1 MNLYLQGFENLA
13 GKKAYRNKKDKM
25 IREVY
30 ITETNCI
37 TPLGFDV
44 ESNVEAIL
52 RGDSG
57 IQLHNDISLMPNS
70 FYAAIISNEKINS
83 TFEKISTDTKYSRLE
98 KMMILALEPIIK
110 NSKVELNSKTAFILS
125 TTKGNVTAL
134 KEDSEESFN
143 NAHLDVL
150 AKNVADFFGFKT
162 QPIVVSN
169 ACVSGILAV
178 SVAKRMIQSELYD
191 NIFVV
196 AGDEVSEFVLS
207 GFNAF
212 QAMSD
217 LPCKPYSKNRTGVSL
232 GEATTAVLL
241 SAEAKN
247 AKIKVIGDSSINDAN
262 HISGP
267 SRTGEGLFRSIQ
279 NALKEAQIDPD
290 KIDFISAHGT
300 ATPFN
305 DEMEA
310 IALNRLA
317 LQNVPINSL
326 KGFYGHTLGASGL
339 LETVIGIES
348 VNQSMLFESKGF
360 DEIGVSESINV
371 IDKNEERNIDYFL
384 KTASGFGGCNTAVI
398 FEKMKHELH

>member
-1 MNLYLQGFENLA
+1 ML
-13 GKKAYRNKKDKM
+13 K
-25 IREVY
+25 EVY

-44 ESNVEAIL
+44 QSNVEAIV

-57 IQLHNDISLMPNS
+57 IQLHNDIALMTAS
-70 FYAAIISNEKINS
+70 FYASIISNEKINS
-83 TFEKISTDTKYSRLE
+83 AFEKISTATKYSRLE
-98 KMMILALEPIIK
+98 KMMILALEPIVK
-110 NSKVELNSKTAFILS
+110 NSQIELNSKTAFILS

-134 KEDSEESFN
+134 KNDSEESFN
-143 NAHLDVL
+143 SAHLDVL
-150 AKNVADFFGFKT
+150 AKNVADFFRFKT

-191 NIFVV
+191 NVFVV

-207 GFNAF
+207 GFNSF

-232 GEATTAVLL
+232 GEATAAVLI
-241 SAEAKN
+241 SANPAT

-279 NALKEAQIDPD
+279 NALKEAQIDAD
-290 KIDFISAHGT
+290 KIDYISAHGT

-310 IALNRLA
+310 IALNRLG

-348 VNQSMLFESKGF
+348 VNQNTLFESKGF
-360 DEIGVSESINV
+360 DEMGVSESINV
-371 IDKNEERNIDYFL
+371 IEKNEQADIEYFL
-384 KTASGFGGCNTAVI
+384 KTASGFGGCNTAVV
-398 FEKMKHELH
+398 FEKIK

>member
-1 MNLYLQGFENLA
+1 MT
-13 GKKAYRNKKDKM
+13 
-25 IREVY
+25 REVY
-30 ITETNCI
+30 INETNCI

-44 ESNVEAIL
+44 QSNVEAIL

-57 IQLHNDISLMPNS
+57 IQLHQDVSLMPNP
-70 FYAAIISNEKINS
+70 FYASIISDEKINS
-83 TFEKISTDTKYSRLE
+83 AFEKISTEKKYSRLE
-98 KMMILALEPIIK
+98 KMMILALEPMIK
-110 NSKVELNSKTAFILS
+110 NSGIELNSKTAFVLS
-125 TTKGNVTAL
+125 TTKGNITAL
-134 KEDSEESFN
+134 REDSEESFQ

-150 AKNVADFFGFKT
+150 AKNVADYFGFT
-162 QPIVVSN
+162 TVPIVVSN
-169 ACVSGILAV
+169 ACVSGVLAI
-178 SVAKRMIQSELYD
+178 SVAKRIIQSGLCD
-191 NIFVV
+191 TIFVV

-232 GEATTAVLL
+232 GEATAAVLV
-241 SAEAKN
+241 STEARN

-279 NALKEAQIDPD
+279 NAMKEAKINSNQIDY
-290 KIDFISAHGT
+290 ISAHGT

-310 IALNRLA
+310 IALNRLD
-317 LQNVPINSL
+317 LQNVPVNSL

-339 LETVIGIES
+339 LETVIAIES
-348 VNQSMLFESKGF
+348 ANQNTLFESKGF
-360 DEIGVSESINV
+360 DEIGVSEKINV
-371 IDKNEERNIDYFL
+371 IQKNEEANIEIFL
-384 KTASGFGGCNTAVI
+384 KTASGFGGCNTAVV
-398 FEKMKHELH
+398 FEKLK

>member
-1 MNLYLQGFENLA
+1 ML
-13 GKKAYRNKKDKM
+13 
-25 IREVY
+25 REIY

-44 ESNVEAIL
+44 ESNISAIL
-52 RGDSG
+52 HGDSG
-57 IQLHNDISLMPNS
+57 IQLHNDVSLMPNP
-70 FYAAIISNEKINS
+70 FYASIISDEKINS
-83 TFEKISTDTKYSRLE
+83 VFLKISTETKYSRLE

-110 NSKVELNSKTAFILS
+110 KSGVELNSKTAFILS

-134 KEDSEESFN
+134 ANDSEESFN

-150 AKNVADFFGFKT
+150 AKNVADFFEFQT

-178 SVAKRMIQSELYD
+178 SVAKRMIQSQLYD
-191 NIFVV
+191 NVFVV

-212 QAMSD
+212 QAMSE

-232 GEATTAVLL
+232 GEATAAVLV
-241 SAEAKN
+241 SAEANN

-279 NALKEAQIDPD
+279 NALKEAQIEANKLDY
-290 KIDFISAHGT
+290 ISAHGT
-300 ATPFN
+300 ATPYN

-310 IALNRLA
+310 IALTRLD
-317 LQNVPINSL
+317 LQNVPVNSL

-339 LETVIGIES
+339 LETVIAIES
-348 VNQSMLFESKGF
+348 ANQNKLFESKGF
-360 DEIGVSESINV
+360 DEIGVSEAINV
-371 IDKNEERNIDYFL
+371 IEKNQEKKIEYFL
-384 KTASGFGGCNTAVI
+384 KTASGFGGCNTAVV
-398 FEKMKHELH
+398 FEKIK

>member
-1 MNLYLQGFENLA
+1 MLKQ
-13 GKKAYRNKKDKM
+13 
-25 IREVY
+25 IY

-70 FYAAIISNEKINS
+70 FYASIISDEKINS
-83 TFEKISTDTKYSRLE
+83 AFSKISTETQYSRLE

-110 NSKVELNSKTAFILS
+110 NSGIELNSKTAFILS

-134 KEDSEESFN
+134 ANDSDDSFN
-143 NAHLDVL
+143 NAHLDIL
-150 AKNVADFFGFKT
+150 AKTISDFFGFQT
-162 QPIVVSN
+162 QPIVISN

-178 SVAKRMIQSELYD
+178 SIAKRMIQSELYD

-232 GEATTAVLL
+232 GEAAAAVLI

-279 NALKEAQIDPD
+279 NALKEAQIEANKLDY
-290 KIDFISAHGT
+290 ISAHGT

-310 IALNRLA
+310 IALNRLG
-317 LQNVPINSL
+317 LQNVPVNSL

-339 LETVIGIES
+339 LETVIAIES
-348 VNQSMLFESKGF
+348 ANQNTLFESKGF
-360 DEIGVSESINV
+360 DEIGVSETINV
-371 IDKNEERNIDYFL
+371 IEKNEEKKIEYFL
-384 KTASGFGGCNTAVI
+384 KTASGFGGCNTAVV
-398 FEKMKHELH
+398 FEKVK

>member
-1 MNLYLQGFENLA
+1 MLKE
-13 GKKAYRNKKDKM
+13 
-25 IREVY
+25 IY
-30 ITETNCI
+30 ITQTNCI

-57 IQLHNDISLMPNS
+57 IQLHNDISLMPNP
-70 FYAAIISNEKINS
+70 FYASIISD
-83 TFEKISTDTKYSRLE
+83 EKISSAFSKISTETKYSRLE

-110 NSKVELNSKTAFILS
+110 SSGIELNSKTAFILS

-134 KEDSEESFN
+134 KDNSGDSFN

-150 AKNVADFFGFKT
+150 AATISDFFGFKT

-191 NIFVV
+191 NVFVV

-232 GEATTAVLL
+232 GEATAAVLV

-267 SRTGEGLFRSIQ
+267 SRTGEGLFRSIR
-279 NALKEAQIDPD
+279 NALKEAQIETD
-290 KIDFISAHGT
+290 KLDYISAHGT
-300 ATPFN
+300 ATPYN

-310 IALNRLA
+310 IALNRLG
-317 LQNVPINSL
+317 LQNVPVNSL

-339 LETVIGIES
+339 LETVIAIES
-348 VNQSMLFESKGF
+348 ANQNTLFESKGF
-360 DEIGVSESINV
+360 DEIGVSETVNV
-371 IDKNEERNIDYFL
+371 IEKNEEATIEYFL
-384 KTASGFGGCNTAVI
+384 KTASGFGGCNTAVV
-398 FEKMKHELH
+398 FEKVK

>member
-1 MNLYLQGFENLA
+1 ML
-13 GKKAYRNKKDKM
+13 
-25 IREVY
+25 REIY
-30 ITETNCI
+30 INETNCI

-44 ESNVEAIL
+44 ESNISAIL
-52 RGDSG
+52 NGDSG
-57 IQLHNDISLMPNS
+57 IQLHNDVSLMPNP
-70 FYAAIISNEKINS
+70 FYASIISDEKINS
-83 TFEKISTDTKYSRLE
+83 AFSKISTETKYSRLE

-110 NSKVELNSKTAFILS
+110 NSNVELNSKTAFILS

-134 KEDSEESFN
+134 ANDSEESFN

-150 AKNVADFFGFKT
+150 AKNVADFFGFQT

-191 NIFVV
+191 TIFVV

-212 QAMSD
+212 QAMSE

-232 GEATTAVLL
+232 GEATAAVLV
-241 SAEAKN
+241 SANLAT

-279 NALKEAQIDPD
+279 NALKEAQIEANKLDY
-290 KIDFISAHGT
+290 ISAHGT
-300 ATPFN
+300 ATPYN

-310 IALNRLA
+310 IALNRLD
-317 LQNVPINSL
+317 LQNVPVNSL

-339 LETVIGIES
+339 LETVIAIES
-348 VNQSMLFESKGF
+348 ANQNKLFESKGF
-360 DEIGVSESINV
+360 DEIGVSEAINV
-371 IDKNEERNIDYFL
+371 IEKNEERNIEYFL
-384 KTASGFGGCNTAVI
+384 KTASGFGGCNTAVV
-398 FEKMKHELH
+398 FEKVNFNS

>member
-1 MNLYLQGFENLA
+1 MQEKSKF
-13 GKKAYRNKKDKM
+13 KM
-25 IREVY
+25 LREIY

-44 ESNVEAIL
+44 ESNISAIL

-57 IQLHNDISLMPNS
+57 IQLHNDVSLMPNP
-70 FYAAIISNEKINS
+70 FYASIISDEKINS
-83 TFEKISTDTKYSRLE
+83 AFAKISTETKYSRLE
-98 KMMILALEPIIK
+98 KIMILALEPIIK
-110 NSKVELNSKTAFILS
+110 NSNVELNSKTTFILS

-134 KEDSEESFN
+134 ANDSEESFN

-150 AKNVADFFGFKT
+150 AKNVANFFGFQT

-191 NIFVV
+191 NVFVV

-212 QAMSD
+212 QAMSE

-232 GEATTAVLL
+232 GEATAAVLV
-241 SAEAKN
+241 SANLAT

-279 NALKEAQIDPD
+279 NALKEAQIEANKLDY
-290 KIDFISAHGT
+290 ISAHGT
-300 ATPFN
+300 ATPYN

-310 IALNRLA
+310 IALTRLD
-317 LQNVPINSL
+317 LQNVPVNSL

-339 LETVIGIES
+339 LETVIAIES
-348 VNQSMLFESKGF
+348 ANQNKLFESKGF
-360 DEIGVSESINV
+360 DEIGVSEAINV
-371 IDKNEERNIDYFL
+371 IEKNIESTIEYFL
-384 KTASGFGGCNTAVI
+384 KTASGFGGCNTAVV
-398 FEKMKHELH
+398 FEKVNFNS

>member
-1 MNLYLQGFENLA
+1 MSKE
-13 GKKAYRNKKDKM
+13 
-25 IREVY
+25 IY
-30 ITETNCI
+30 ITQTNCI

-44 ESNVEAIL
+44 ESNISAIL
-52 RGDSG
+52 HGNSG

-70 FYAAIISNEKINS
+70 FYASIINDEKINS
-83 TFEKISTDTKYSRLE
+83 AFSKISTETKYSRLE

-110 NSKVELNSKTAFILS
+110 NSGVELNSKTAFILS

-134 KEDSEESFN
+134 ANDSDESFN

-150 AKNVADFFGFKT
+150 AKNISDFFGFKT

-178 SVAKRMIQSELYD
+178 SIAKRMIQSELYD
-191 NIFVV
+191 NVFVV

-232 GEATTAVLL
+232 GEATAAVLI

-279 NALKEAQIDPD
+279 NALKEAQIEAD
-290 KIDFISAHGT
+290 KLDYISAHGT

-310 IALNRLA
+310 IALNRLG
-317 LQNVPINSL
+317 LQNIPVNSL

-339 LETVIGIES
+339 LETVIAIES
-348 VNQSMLFESKGF
+348 ANQNMLFESKGF
-360 DEIGVSESINV
+360 DEIGVSEAVNV
-371 IDKNEERNIDYFL
+371 IEKNEEKNIDYFL
-384 KTASGFGGCNTAVI
+384 KTASGFGGCNTAVV
-398 FEKMKHELH
+398 FEKVK

>member
-1 MNLYLQGFENLA
+1 MCSFALQKLEM
-13 GKKAYRNKKDKM
+13 K
-25 IREVY
+25 EVF

-44 ESNVEAIL
+44 QSNVEAIL

-57 IQLHNDISLMPNS
+57 IQLHEDASLMPMP
-70 FYAAIISNEKINS
+70 FYASIINNEKLNS
-83 TFEKISTDTKYSRLE
+83 AFEKISTDTTYSRLE

-110 NSKVELNSKTAFILS
+110 NSGVELNSKTAFILS

-134 KEDSEESFN
+134 KKDSDESFN

-150 AKNVADFFGFKT
+150 AKNIVDFFGFQT

-169 ACVSGILAV
+169 ACVSGILAI
-178 SVAKRMIQSELYD
+178 SVAKRLIQSELYD
-191 NIFVV
+191 NAFVI

-232 GEATTAVLL
+232 GEATAAVLL
-241 SAEAKN
+241 STDATN

-267 SRTGEGLFRSIQ
+267 SRTGEGLYRSIQ
-279 NALKEAQIDPD
+279 NALKEAQIEVD
-290 KIDFISAHGT
+290 KIDYISAHGT

-310 IALNRLA
+310 IALNRLG

-339 LETVIGIES
+339 LETVIAIES
-348 VNQSMLFESKGF
+348 ATQNMLFESKGF

-371 IDKNEERNIDYFL
+371 VQKNEEKNIEFFL

-398 FEKMKHELH
+398 FEKMKH

>member
-1 MNLYLQGFENLA
+1 MS
-13 GKKAYRNKKDKM
+13 K
-25 IREVY
+25 EVY
-30 ITETNCI
+30 ITQTNCI

-44 ESNVEAIL
+44 QSNIEAIV

-57 IQLHNDISLMPNS
+57 IQLHEDISLMPNA
-70 FYAAIISNEKINS
+70 FYASIINDEKINNA
-83 TFEKISTDTKYSRLE
+83 FAKISADTKYTRLE
-98 KMMILALEPIIK
+98 KMIILALEPIIK
-110 NSKVELNSKTAFILS
+110 NSGVELNSKTAFILS

-134 KEDSEESFN
+134 KNDSEESFN

-150 AKNVADFFGFKT
+150 AKNVAAFFGFKT

-191 NIFVV
+191 NAFVV

-232 GEATTAVLL
+232 GEATAAVLV
-241 SAEAKN
+241 SAEVSN

-279 NALKEAQIDPD
+279 NAMKEAKINSDQIDY
-290 KIDFISAHGT
+290 ISAHGT

-310 IALNRLA
+310 IALNRLG

-339 LETVIGIES
+339 LETVIAIES
-348 VNQSMLFESKGF
+348 ANQNKVFESKGF
-360 DEIGVSESINV
+360 DEIGVSEAIN
-371 IDKNEERNIDYFL
+371 IIEKNEEKNIEFFL

-398 FEKMKHELH
+398 FEKVKKN

>member
-1 MNLYLQGFENLA
+1 MLKE
-13 GKKAYRNKKDKM
+13 
-25 IREVY
+25 IY

-44 ESNVEAIL
+44 ESNIQAIL

-70 FYAAIISNEKINS
+70 FYASIINEENINDS
-83 TFEKISTDTKYSRLE
+83 FAKISAESKYSRLE
-98 KMMILALEPIIK
+98 KLMILALEPIIK
-110 NSKVELNSKTAFILS
+110 NSKVELNSKTAFLLS
-125 TTKGNVTAL
+125 TTKGNVTSL
-134 KEDSEESFN
+134 KDNSEESFN

-150 AKNVADFFGFKT
+150 AKNVSDFFGFQT

-178 SVAKRMIQSELYD
+178 SIAKRMIQSELYD
-191 NIFVV
+191 NVFVV

-232 GEATTAVLL
+232 GEAVAAVLVC
-241 SAEAKN
+241 ANPAT
-247 AKIKVIGDSSINDAN
+247 AKIKVVGDSSINDAN

-267 SRTGEGLFRSIQ
+267 SRTGEGLFLSIQ
-279 NALKEAQIDPD
+279 NALKEA
-290 KIDFISAHGT
+290 KIDAQKLDYISAHGT

-310 IALNRLA
+310 IAFGRLN
-317 LQNVPINSL
+317 LQTVPVNSL

-339 LETVIGIES
+339 LETVIAIES
-348 VNQSMLFESKGF
+348 ANSNTLFESKSF
-360 DEIGVSESINV
+360 DEIGVSEPINV
-371 IDKNEERNIDYFL
+371 IEKNESANINFFL
-384 KTASGFGGCNTAVI
+384 KTASGFGGCNTAVV
-398 FEKMKHELH
+398 FEKIKHKLH